1 MTAFP
6 DQPSCRTPKASA
18 TAGRF
23 TEAMVGSAAKSQPQS
38 LNVFGMLAAGFLP
51 CRLFPG
57 SGAWSSVL
65 ALYADLPFMYLF
77 ELAADDLCG
86 PVTSLRAT
94 SAVATGN

>member
-1 MTAFP
+1 MRVSPTQNPAKADAANGTSGYRHRP
-6 DQPSCRTPKASA
+6 ASTQGDVQVRTGPS
-18 TAGRF
+18 
-23 TEAMVGSAAKSQPQS
+23 
-38 LNVFGMLAAGFLP
+38 P
-51 CRLFPG
+51 CWLERRLFPG

-94 SAVATGN
+94 SAVAADN

>member
-1 MTAFP
+1 MKPAP
-6 DQPSCRTPKASA
+6 DFVPA
-18 TAGRF
+18 
-23 TEAMVGSAAKSQPQS
+23 VAAKTLLRESRS
-38 LNVFGMLAAGFLP
+38 GALATLM
-51 CRLFPG
+51 PG

-65 ALYADLPFMYLF
+65 ALYADLPFMQLF